1 MGRDQSLCPRAC
13 PRPSACVPRRR
24 LHKKLGQQAWLVA
37 AITATELLIV
47 VKYDPHTLT
56 LSLPFYISQCWTLG
70 SVLVLTWTVW
80 RFFLRDITL
89 RYKET
94 RRQKQQSHCD
104 QGTAV
109 GHMHGPLP
117 GPEDPEVTGA
127 VPGQETL
134 APN

>member
-1 MGRDQSLCPRAC
+1 MGLPAVCLAPWPVDPPCDLELPYE
-13 PRPSACVPRRR
+13 VT
-24 LHKKLGQQAWLVA
+24 GGD
-37 AITATELLIV
+37 TAPAV
-47 VKYDPHTLT
+47 
-56 LSLPFYISQCWTLG
+56 
-70 SVLVLTWTVW
+70 
-80 RFFLRDITL
+80 RRDITL